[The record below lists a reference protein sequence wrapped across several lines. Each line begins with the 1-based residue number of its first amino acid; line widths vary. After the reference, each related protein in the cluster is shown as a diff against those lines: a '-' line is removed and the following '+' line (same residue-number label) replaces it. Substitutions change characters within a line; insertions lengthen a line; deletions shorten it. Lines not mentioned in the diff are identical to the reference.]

1 VSELLKI
8 LMFCFRW
15 DTQGDFTTTHPLP
28 EVKVKLLLESTGLLA
43 LDDKELAKVFICLCD
58 LFFAQV

>member
-1 VSELLKI
+1 
-8 LMFCFRW
+8 MFCFRW

-43 LDDKELAKVFICLCD
+43 LDDKELAKVFICLGD